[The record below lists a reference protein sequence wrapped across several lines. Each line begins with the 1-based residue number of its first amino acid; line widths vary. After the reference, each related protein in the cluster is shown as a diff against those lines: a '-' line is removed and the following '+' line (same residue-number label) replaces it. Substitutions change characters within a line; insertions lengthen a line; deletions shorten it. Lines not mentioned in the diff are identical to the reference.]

1 MTTLNAYLVRFNGEV
16 YDGNMVIIAASE
28 QDAYDLAIKQFTPLG
43 VVDKNDGFSLRDVE
57 EIDLTTPQALL
68 TWAGVI

>member
-1 MTTLNAYLVRFNGEV
+1 MTTLKAYIAGFHGEV
-16 YDGNMVIIAASE
+16 FGGNMVIIAASK
-28 QDAYDLAIKQFTPLG
+28 QDAYDLAIKEFPPLDI
-43 VVDKNDGFSLRDVE
+43 VEKNEDFALDDIT